1 MNMAWS
7 TTTGQLPRQE
17 VTIAEALKLRGY
29 MTGHFGKWH
38 VGQLSRTLVDSYLD
52 LPAEPRRYAPPWES
66 GFDKCFSGLQF
77 PLFNPYYLTCW
88 AYGSDDFTMVMNRP
102 VARRQRTGGFVW
114 ISRLWRGPGQMVDEW
129 LEGPLPEIIM
139 DRTLDFIR
147 EARTVNR
154 PFLAC
159 AWFFTPLHRWL
170 PGQGTGR
177 CTLPDRSKNSTGSE
191 VSAPWTNRSAG
202 YAVLCRPWA
211 SPKTRS
217 SGSVRI
223 TDRPGFMT

>member
-1 MNMAWS
+1 
-7 TTTGQLPRQE
+7 
-17 VTIAEALKLRGY
+17 VLKLRGS
-29 MTGHFGKWH
+29 MTDHFGKWH

-52 LPAEPRRYAPPWES
+52 LPAEPHRYAPPWES

-77 PLFNPYYLTCW
+77 PLFNPYYLTCG

-102 VARRQRTGGFVW
+102 VARGQRTGGFVW

-154 PFLAC
+154 PFLAS
-159 AWFFTPLHRWL
+159 AWFFTPLHRCL

-177 CTLPDRSKNSTGSE
+177 CTLQIDRRT
-191 VSAPWTNRSAG
+191 A
-202 YAVLCRPWA
+202 L
-211 SPKTRS
+211 
-217 SGSVRI
+217 VRKYQRHGR
-223 TDRPGFMT
+223 TDRPVTPCFADQGPRRKHGRLVLFG